1 MSSVSVA
8 SSQLPLPTSLGGACL
23 NVNGTPVPLLFV
35 SGSQIN
41 AQLPYNV
48 GGTASM
54 ALYTSAG
61 TSNSF
66 SFGIQGAAPSIF
78 MSGTAGPMT
87 GLATIVR
94 SDNNQL
100 VTPTNP
106 IHPNDTVVIY
116 LTGMGATTPPVDAG
130 VGAPSSPLAEAT
142 AQPAVTLGGAGLN
155 VSYAGLVA
163 GEVGVYQINASV
175 PFGVPQGMSIPL
187 VISQGGATTS
197 LNVRVV
203 K

>member
-1 MSSVSVA
+1 
-8 SSQLPLPTSLGGACL
+8 
-23 NVNGTPVPLLFV
+23 
-35 SGSQIN
+35 
-41 AQLPYNV
+41 
-48 GGTASM
+48 
-54 ALYTSAG
+54 
-61 TSNSF
+61 
-66 SFGIQGAAPSIF
+66 
-78 MSGTAGPMT
+78 MSGAAGPMT